1 MNNIPLPNNGMFA
14 KDINSE
20 SGSQYSL
27 LRHLYQKQGS
37 QSSQIIEPTKKW
49 MPNGNRDASSRINHR
64 RAIQISRDMSS
75 TQLPNSYN
83 IKLFSATLI
92 CAFSTILVPTE
103 SLNTNAYSGYF
114 AKLETGV
121 GNPNGGYDEARIK
134 LFEANTCLSPYYIKL
149 WCTIRTNNSRQ
160 PVENQVLI
168 CGTSKFI
175 GELGSQTTT
184 ITVSYNSIITLQA
197 VGNDWLVLEIFSN
210 TDPDPLLNLSYVSI
224 KGPNNAVQLPKNNI
238 SDLQTIQQAKN
249 KCRNQGY
256 RVPPKVAASPHG
268 HIISSWGKPSFPP

>member
-37 QSSQIIEPTKKW
+37 TSQMIEPTKKW

-75 TQLPNSYN
+75 TQLPNS
-83 IKLFSATLI
+83 S
-92 CAFSTILVPTE
+92 
-103 SLNTNAYSGYF
+103 
-114 AKLETGV
+114 
-121 GNPNGGYDEARIK
+121 
-134 LFEANTCLSPYYIKL
+134 
-149 WCTIRTNNSRQ
+149 NN
-160 PVENQVLI
+160 
-168 CGTSKFI
+168 
-175 GELGSQTTT
+175 
-184 ITVSYNSIITLQA
+184 
-197 VGNDWLVLEIFSN
+197 
-210 TDPDPLLNLSYVSI
+210 
-224 KGPNNAVQLPKNNI
+224 

-256 RVPPKVAASPHG
+256 CVPPKLAASPHG
-268 HIISSWGKPSFPP
+268 HIISSVGTVPMGTAKPSDYCTRMEICHRLNMNRLESR